1 MQQSGLQS
9 ESVSSV
15 ARAGFAGRPPSQS
28 WEQVTLADAPHCF
41 VWIWAKPFQLPQG
54 LIVLVP
60 DETWRTASQS
70 LTMRKLLQS
79 AGVDPTDVSM
89 WQLYGL
95 TYQSLNGTSPLLDQ
109 VIPLPV
115 PGADP
120 GITVYVGVPQL
131 GPMLSPMQPM
141 IPPAAVEDKH
151 LSELFDRIDVEWNT
165 VLEIESNLERLRK
178 VLVDMSGRLKGLNR
192 DLSPDERLYSNNQDK
207 QDWLDARRWLRDA
220 DNRMRSCVKDYDI
233 GDTSLA
239 GQRKWVDQIHQQFIV
254 PRLRFDGMEQ
264 ALNTFEFY
272 RKMLMTLQTKM
283 NNAYLNSQQNAERRA
298 QQVLSRIATKV
309 REAQTKRTALGVVLD
324 G

>member
-1 MQQSGLQS
+1 MQQSGMQS
-9 ESVSSV
+9 ESVTSA

-28 WEQVTLADAPHCF
+28 WEQVPLADAPQSF

-54 LIVLVP
+54 LIVRVP
-60 DETWRTASQS
+60 DETWRTAAQS
-70 LTMRKLLQS
+70 LTMRTLLHS
-79 AGVDPTDVSM
+79 AGVDPTDVLM

-95 TYQSLNGTSPLLDQ
+95 TYQALNGTSPLLDQ
-109 VIPLPV
+109 AIPLPV
-115 PGADP
+115 PGVDP
-120 GITVYVGVPQL
+120 SITVYVGLPQFR
-131 GPMLSPMQPM
+131 PMQPLV
-141 IPPAAVEDKH
+141 PPAFAEDQK
-151 LSELFDRIDVEWNT
+151 LSDLFDRIDVEWNT

-178 VLVDMSGRLKGLNR
+178 ALVDMSGRLKGLNR

-272 RKMLMTLQTKM
+272 RKMVMTLQTKM